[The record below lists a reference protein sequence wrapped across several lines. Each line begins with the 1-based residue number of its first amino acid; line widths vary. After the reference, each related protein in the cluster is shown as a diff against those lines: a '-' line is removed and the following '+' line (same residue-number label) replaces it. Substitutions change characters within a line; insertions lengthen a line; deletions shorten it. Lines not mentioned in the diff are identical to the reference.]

1 MDLKSTENDFNFLYG
16 DFISLLR
23 PSFIFKF
30 NFEVFY
36 IMVGNVPIYFF
47 SKSNVIKAY
56 IDLCLSVEEQFFILV
71 LFVLKHMLRD
81 MIYNVL

>member
-1 MDLKSTENDFNFLYG
+1 MDLKSTENNFNFLYG

-30 NFEVFY
+30 EVFY

-47 SKSNVIKAY
+47 FPRA
-56 IDLCLSVEEQFFILV
+56 
-71 LFVLKHMLRD
+71 M
-81 MIYNVL
+81 